1 MEGIERYEVVPDED
15 DEGCHQA
22 MRMMK
27 YDAIRRTQTKS
38 DALADEGCHRVA
50 ISGDLRGNL
59 TNLSAI

>member
-1 MEGIERYEVVPDED
+1 
-15 DEGCHQA
+15 

-27 YDAIRRTQTKS
+27 YDAIRRTQTQS
-38 DALADEGCHRVA
+38 DAFADEGCHRVA

>member
-27 YDAIRRTQTKS
+27 YDAIRRTQTHS
-38 DALADEGCHRVA
+38 DAFADEGCHQVA
-50 ISGDLRGNL
+50 ISGDL
-59 TNLSAI
+59 